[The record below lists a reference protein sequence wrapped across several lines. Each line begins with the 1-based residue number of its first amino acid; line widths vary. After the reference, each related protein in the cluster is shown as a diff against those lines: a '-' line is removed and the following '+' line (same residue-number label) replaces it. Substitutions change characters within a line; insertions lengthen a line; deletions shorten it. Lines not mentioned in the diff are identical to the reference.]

1 MFLFTLKEI
10 YAIINANKKYGY
22 EYDNK
27 NEVFYNHIRAV
38 CDGLGASA
46 DRNDDIKR
54 VIITAN

>member
-1 MFLFTLKEI
+1 M
-10 YAIINANKKYGY
+10 KKYVY

-46 DRNDDIKR
+46 DWNDNIKR

>member
-10 YAIINANKKYGY
+10 YAIIKQMKKYVY

-27 NEVFYNHIRAV
+27 NEVLYNHIRAV
-38 CDGLGASA
+38 CGGLGASA
-46 DRNDDIKR
+46 DWNDNIKR